1 MSVLQDAYQ
10 LIQRGQLEDAKALL
24 DAHRQD
30 FQDNADY
37 WWLVAHSTTDPEI
50 GRAALGRVL
59 LLDKDYPGARE
70 LDEEVRAVEQLASLQ
85 APTRRKPL
93 RKLPPMVA
101 ALVAG
106 LIIVVI
112 VGIGTA
118 ALLSGNQANTAIVV
132 TDPSTEALAALATAT
147 STEIGDVSASVSP
160 TFEIASD
167 LSTLPTDAAAN
178 AAETPTQI
186 VTVPPV
192 ATPEPSAT
200 ATPTLVPPTSTNTP
214 SPVPPTDTLEPSPTA
229 TSTASPTAS
238 STPLP
243 TSATL
248 IAQNQEPVFVNYEF
262 MQGQLT
268 PPNGVFLVGDL
279 LSISLCAVPG
289 IGAGNAVRDLLMTVS
304 IGTAEL
310 DPTTRVIEIGIVDCD
325 NNNQEQ
331 RVIAVARDRVEAYA
345 RGEITLQQLQQA
357 VQPVR

>member
-37 WWLVAHSTTDPEI
+37 WWLVAHSTTDPEV

-70 LDEEVRAVEQLASLQ
+70 LDEEVRAVEQLASVE
-85 APTRRKPL
+85 APARRKP
-93 RKLPPMVA
+93 RMKLPPMAA

-106 LIIVVI
+106 LIIVLIIVVI
-112 VGIGTA
+112 GIGTA

-160 TFEIASD
+160 TFEIAND

-178 AAETPTQI
+178 AAETPTQM
-186 VTVPPV
+186 VAMLPT

-200 ATPTLVPPTSTNTP
+200 ATST
-214 SPVPPTDTLEPSPTA
+214 PVPPTDTPEPSPTA

>member
-10 LIQRGQLEDAKALL
+10 LIQQGQLEDAKALL

-37 WWLVAHSTTDPEI
+37 WWLVAHSTTDPEV

-85 APTRRKPL
+85 APTRRKPR
-93 RKLPPMVA
+93 RKLPLLAA

-112 VGIGTA
+112 GIGTV
-118 ALLSGNQANTAIVV
+118 ALLSGNRADTAIVV
-132 TDPSTEALAALATAT
+132 TNSSTEAIVALATAT
-147 STEIGDVSASVSP
+147 STEIGGVSASASP
-160 TFEIASD
+160 TPDVSD
-167 LSTLPTDAAAN
+167 LSVLPTDAAAN
-178 AAETPTQI
+178 AAETPTQM
-186 VTVPPV
+186 VAMLPT

-200 ATPTLVPPTSTNTP
+200 ATST
-214 SPVPPTDTLEPSPTA
+214 PVPPTDTPEPSPTA

-331 RVIAVARDRVEAYA
+331 RVIAVARDQVEAYA